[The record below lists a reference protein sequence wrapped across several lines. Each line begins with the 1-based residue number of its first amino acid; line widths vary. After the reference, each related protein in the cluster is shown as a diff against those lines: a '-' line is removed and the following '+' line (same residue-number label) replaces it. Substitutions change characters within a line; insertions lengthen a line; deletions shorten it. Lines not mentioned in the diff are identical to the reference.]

1 MTQKSDW
8 DAIRVRYARGE
19 TAYAISKSM
28 GGKPTRQGIMKR
40 AKRES
45 WMQGNSTI
53 PESIKNLS
61 LLQVHNKHPRKRTPE
76 NVNAILG
83 FMQNGAS
90 DEIAAKA
97 AGISPK
103 TLYTWKSDDPEF
115 AAMIEVARA
124 QKVVEWI
131 GKIDSAKDWKA
142 QLKLLQVA
150 PETNEQ
156 FADRRK
162 DEGPTIILNIH
173 RDEVVID
180 QVAQPT
186 TAAKPNL
193 ESIAHQESVEELQS
207 TAEPVEESANWQGDD
222 IIEKK
227 EVSEQR
233 ALEQRVMGSKKTH

>member
-1 MTQKSDW
+1 MTQNSDW

-53 PESIKNLS
+53 PESIKNLP

-103 TLYTWKSDDPEF
+103 TLYNWKLDCPEF
-115 AAMIEVARA
+115 ATMIEVARA

-142 QLKLLQVA
+142 QLKLLQVS
-150 PETNEQ
+150 PEAREQ

-173 RDEVVID
+173 RDEVVIE

-186 TAAKPNL
+186 TAAKPHL
-193 ESIAHQESVEELQS
+193 ESIAHQE
-207 TAEPVEESANWQGDD
+207 PVEESTNWQGGD

-227 EVSEQR
+227 VESEQQ